1 MNRRDAGHA
10 LVLGLLA
17 VGGAPFA
24 HAQPAGKVYRIGYL
38 SAPSR
43 KSVEK
48 ALDAFLQA
56 LRDLGWVEGR
66 NLIIEYRW
74 ADGKI
79 ELLPGFAAE
88 LVRHKVDLIV
98 APAASAAR
106 AAKDASSSIPIVM
119 MFPNDPVAAGLVSSL
134 RSPGGNVTGTTFT
147 PGPGIYGKQVQL
159 LRESVPHAS
168 RMAILWNP
176 ADAATPLQ
184 LSEVEGAAR
193 SLGMRLQIA
202 QARGPEEFDAA
213 FAAMTRERAEALVVA
228 NSATFLVNAAPLAEL
243 ALKGRLSTMFSYR
256 ENVEAGGLMAYAIN
270 MSDFIGRAAVYVDK
284 ILKGAKPAELAVEQ
298 PTKFE
303 FMINRRTAKA
313 LGLTIPLSVLVRA
326 DAVIE

>member
-98 APAASAAR
+98 APAGRRRMPR
-106 AAKDASSSIPIVM
+106 AA
-119 MFPNDPVAAGLVSSL
+119 FPL
-134 RSPGGNVTGTTFT
+134 
-147 PGPGIYGKQVQL
+147 
-159 LRESVPHAS
+159 
-168 RMAILWNP
+168 
-176 ADAATPLQ
+176 
-184 LSEVEGAAR
+184 
-193 SLGMRLQIA
+193 
-202 QARGPEEFDAA
+202 
-213 FAAMTRERAEALVVA
+213 
-228 NSATFLVNAAPLAEL
+228 
-243 ALKGRLSTMFSYR
+243 
-256 ENVEAGGLMAYAIN
+256 
-270 MSDFIGRAAVYVDK
+270 
-284 ILKGAKPAELAVEQ
+284 
-298 PTKFE
+298 
-303 FMINRRTAKA
+303 
-313 LGLTIPLSVLVRA
+313 
-326 DAVIE
+326 